1 MAKRSEVLSVRI
13 TPEEK
18 ELLQLVAAER
28 DVPVGQIIREAVKK
42 IIKEERQ

>member
-1 MAKRSEVLSVRI
+1 MAKRTEVLSVRI

-18 ELLQLVAAER
+18 ETLQLIAAER
-28 DVPVGQIIREAVKK
+28 DVPVGQLIREAVKL